1 MATLRDFQICLQEKL
16 EELRQRDEYIEELE
30 EDLHDRDVI
39 IERLKVELGKYR
51 SLIMGG
57 QTVLTPTGAELPP
70 QSPIFRPP
78 KIEVSAAP
86 GVPGGREK
94 KMAISAESIQLGAVR
109 QTPLVHH
116 AKPPK

>member
-39 IERLKVELGKYR
+39 IERLRVELGKYR
-51 SLIMGG
+51 SLVVG
-57 QTVLTPTGAELPP
+57 QTAQTPPADIRPP
-70 QSPIFRPP
+70 SPFRPP

-86 GVPGGREK
+86 NNQTGREK
-94 KMAISAESIQLGAVR
+94 KLAVSGESLQLGAVR
-109 QTPLVHH
+109 QVPLVHH
-116 AKPPK
+116 PKPPK